1 MLDTDLLDE
10 VELTIQEIDV
20 FLFAFQNR
28 QE

>member
-28 QE
+28 RE